1 MPQLHLR
8 FVYRSFQKNP
18 LVVGAAVLSLALGI
32 GASTAI
38 FSLIDQLLLRTL
50 PVENPRELVQLAA
63 RGSHYGSN
71 YGMNAMS
78 YPMYEDFRDKSEI
91 FQDVIS
97 RRSATIGLG
106 YGGDTERVRGEMVS
120 GNYFDMLGVGAALG
134 RTITSED
141 DRLPG
146 EHPVAMLTFDF
157 WTSRFGS
164 DPTILGETVYL
175 NNYPMT
181 VIGVS
186 QRSFQSVEVGEA
198 TQIFLPLMMYKQM
211 LPVMSKYYTME
222 DRRTRW
228 VNVFARLEPEVSIA
242 QAEAAIEPLFGQILR
257 MEVEE
262 EAFSNASQ
270 YSKDRFLESRMTVFD
285 GATGR
290 SFLRGQFRTPLYVL
304 MALTGLVLLIACA
317 NVANLLI
324 TRASARGKEIAVRFA
339 LGASRIQ
346 VWWQLMIESLVIS
359 VAASALGLL
368 LGVGMVRLLL
378 TFFTTDTSQLMIT
391 GDLDLRVLGFSLG
404 TAMLTALLAGFA
416 PALQAARAI
425 ISGTLAEGAASVIG
439 GGRGA
444 RLRKGLVVGQ
454 VGLSLLLLVTSGLFV
469 RTLSNLR
476 NLDPGFEVDQ
486 LVSFRVDPT
495 LSGYDDTRTRDFY
508 SRLQE
513 RMTALPGFGATGYSV
528 IRLLDGDEWDS
539 SVTIEGYDRAEG
551 ENMNPHFNAVS
562 PGYFHALGTSFL
574 AGRDFDRSDVVGTAK
589 VALVN
594 ETFARRYFPDGDAVG
609 RRIGQGIDPDT
620 ELDMEIIGVVAD
632 SMYENMRQEIPRQV
646 FLPFDQLS
654 NAQGVVFYAR
664 TTTNASAFFQS
675 VRSSVRELDANIPV
689 YGMRTLGEQVN
700 RSLATERM
708 VASLSGAFG
717 GLATVLAII
726 GLYGGMSF
734 SVARRA
740 REIAIR
746 MAFGAPAGNVVGM
759 VMREVGTLV
768 GLGVAIAV
776 PSYFAL
782 SSFIGSQLYGISSGD
797 TGTLGGAVLLLTVVA
812 LLSGFVPALRAA
824 RLDPM
829 LVLRHE

>member
-18 LVVGAAVLSLALGI
+18 LVVSAAVLSLALGI
-32 GASTAI
+32 GANTAI

-78 YPMYEDFRDKSEI
+78 YPMYEDFRDKGEV

-97 RRSATIGLG
+97 RRSVTIGLG

-134 RTITSED
+134 RTISPED

-146 EHPVAMLTFDF
+146 EHPVAMLAFDF

-186 QRSFQSVEVGEA
+186 QPSFQGVEVGEA
-198 TQIFLPLMMYKQM
+198 TQIFAPLMMYEQM
-211 LPVMSKYYTME
+211 LPVMSKYFTME
-222 DRRTRW
+222 NRRTRW
-228 VNVFARLEPEVSIA
+228 VNVFARLEPEISIA

-416 PALQAARAI
+416 PALQAARAS
-425 ISGTLAEGAASVIG
+425 ISGTLTEGAASVIG

-476 NLDPGFEVDQ
+476 NLDPGFDVDQ

-513 RMTALPGFGATGYSV
+513 RMTTLPGFESTGYSV
-528 IRLLDGDEWDS
+528 VRVLDGNEWDN
-539 SVTIEGYDRAEG
+539 SVTIEGYERAEG
-551 ENMNPHFNAVS
+551 ENMNPHFNAIS
-562 PGYFHALGTSFL
+562 PGYFQALGTPFL
-574 AGRDFDRSDVVGTAK
+574 AGRDFDRSDIVGAAK

-620 ELDMEIIGVVAD
+620 ELDLEIIGVVAD

-675 VRSSVRELDANIPV
+675 VRSSVRELAPNIPV

-717 GLATVLAII
+717 GLATVLAVI
-726 GLYGGMSF
+726 GLYGVMSF

-740 REIAIR
+740 SEIAIR

-759 VMREVGTLV
+759 IMREVGTLV
-768 GLGVAIAV
+768 GLGIAIAV

-797 TGTLGGAVLLLTVVA
+797 AGTLGGAVLLLTVVA
-812 LLSGFVPALRAA
+812 LLAGFVPALRAA

-829 LVLRHE
+829 LVLRYE

>member
-1 MPQLHLR
+1 MPQFHLR
-8 FVYRSFQKNP
+8 FVFRSFQKNP

-32 GASTAI
+32 GANTAI

-78 YPMYEDFRDKSEI
+78 YPMYEDFRDKSEV

-134 RTITSED
+134 RTITPGD

-146 EHPVAMLTFDF
+146 EHPVAILSYDF

-164 DPTILGETVYL
+164 DPSILGDTVYL

-186 QRSFQSVEVGEA
+186 QQNFQGVEVGEA
-198 TQIFLPLMMYKQM
+198 TQVFVPLMMYKQM
-211 LPVMSKYYTME
+211 LPVMSNYYTME
-222 DRRTRW
+222 DRRSRW
-228 VNVFARLEPEVSIA
+228 VNVFARLEPGVSIA
-242 QAEAAIEPLFGQILR
+242 EAEVSIEPLFGQILR
-257 MEVEE
+257 MELEE
-262 EAFSNASQ
+262 EAFANASQ

-304 MALTGLVLLIACA
+304 LGLTGLVLLIACA

-339 LGASRIQ
+339 LGASRSQ
-346 VWWQLMIESLVIS
+346 VWSQLMIESLVIS
-359 VAASALGLL
+359 VAAAALGIW
-368 LGVGMVRLLL
+368 LGVGMVRFLL
-378 TFFTTDTSQLMIT
+378 TFFAAETSQLMIT
-391 GDLDLRVLGFSLG
+391 GDLDVRVLGFSLG
-404 TAMLTALLAGFA
+404 VALLTALLAGFA
-416 PALQAARAI
+416 PALQAARAS
-425 ISGTLAEGAASVIG
+425 ISGTLTEGAASVIG

-469 RTLSNLR
+469 RTLANLR
-476 NLDPGFEVDQ
+476 SLDPGFEVKQ
-486 LVSFRVDPT
+486 LVSFEVDPY
-495 LSGYDDTRTRDFY
+495 LSGYDDPKTRDFY
-508 SRLQE
+508 GRLQE
-513 RMTALPGFGATGYSV
+513 RLKALPGVESTGYSI
-528 IRLLDGDEWDS
+528 IRILDGSEWDS
-539 SVTIEGYDRAEG
+539 SVTVQGYERAEG

-562 PGYFHALGTSFL
+562 PDYFQTLGIHFL
-574 AGRDFDRSDVVGTAK
+574 AGRDFDRNDVLGAPK
-589 VALVN
+589 VTIVN

-609 RRIGQGIDPDT
+609 RRMGQGGDPDT
-620 ELDMEIIGVVAD
+620 ELDLEIVGVVAD
-632 SMYENMRQEIPRQV
+632 SMYEDMRQEIPRQV
-646 FLPFDQLS
+646 FLPFGQLS
-654 NAQGVVFYAR
+654 NASGVVIYTR

-675 VRSSVRELDANIPV
+675 VRSSARKLDANIPV
-689 YGMRTLGEQVN
+689 YGMRTLDEQVN
-700 RSLATERM
+700 RSLTTERM

-717 GLATVLAII
+717 VLATILAII
-726 GLYGGMSF
+726 GLYGVMSF

-740 REIAIR
+740 QEIAIR
-746 MAFGAPAGNVVGM
+746 MAFGAPAWNVVRM
-759 VMREVGTLV
+759 VVREVGTLV
-768 GLGVAIAV
+768 VLGVGIAI
-776 PSYFAL
+776 PSYYAL
-782 SSFIGSQLYGISSGD
+782 SSLIGSQLYGISSGD
-797 TGTLGGAVLLLTVVA
+797 TGTLGGAVILLTVVA
-812 LLSGFVPALRAA
+812 LLAGLLPALRAA

-829 LVLRHE
+829 LVLRYE

>member
-198 TQIFLPLMMYKQM
+198 TQIFVPLMMYKQM